1 MKNSRILYFYY
12 INFFFSS
19 EDKIT
24 VHFINRD
31 GDKLT
36 AKGKPGDSLLDVV
49 VDNNLDIDGFG
60 K

>member
-1 MKNSRILYFYY
+1 MKGVLLS
-12 INFFFSS
+12 FSS
-19 EDKIT
+19 EDKVT

-36 AKGKPGDSLLDVV
+36 AEGKIGDSLLDVV
-49 VDNNLDIDGFG
+49 VDSNLDIDGFG